1 MDKIQTNA
9 MLVKVRC
16 TKWCNTITDRGIT
29 DQVTVDKAAADGFL
43 LVKKRLAKHSVVQK
57 LNKIIGQ
64 VGNTVLRNWTVPWD
78 DGVHLITV
86 DNLDRFE
93 AALREKADRLEELK
107 VELQDTWPAVIEADK
122 IRRTGLGDAFDPDD
136 YPSVNEIVNRYSI
149 TYELRPLPSGDDI
162 RVNLPQQRVNAIRQ
176 QVERDVA
183 AKVEAGAK
191 VVSERVA
198 EVLTTFIEGMER
210 HGTKADGAKRASKFA
225 DSTVEAI
232 ERLAEALPGL
242 NLTGDPA
249 LTAVSNDLF
258 LKLRD
263 LDPQVLRE
271 DAGERQQAAD
281 TAKEIVSKLSGFFD

>member
-16 TKWCNTITDRGIT
+16 TKWNNSITDREIT
-29 DQVTVDKAAADGFL
+29 DQVTFDKSAADGYL
-43 LVKKRLAKHSVVQK
+43 RVTKRLAKQAVVK
-57 LNKIIGQ
+57 ELNKIIGQ
-64 VGNTVLRNWTVPWD
+64 VGNTVLRLWTVPWD

-93 AALREKADRLEELK
+93 AALRKKADRLEELK
-107 VELQDTWPAVIEADK
+107 SELQDTWPAVIEADR
-122 IRRTGLGDAFDPDD
+122 IRLGAAFDEND
-136 YPSVNEIVNRYSI
+136 YPSVTEIVNRYSI
-149 TYELRPLPSGDDI
+149 SYKLMPLPSGDDI

-271 DAGERQQAAD
+271 DEGKRQQAAD

>member
-1 MDKIQTNA
+1 MDKIQNNA

-29 DQVTVDKAAADGFL
+29 DQVTVDKAAADGYL
-43 LVKKRLAKHSVVQK
+43 RVTKRLAKQAVVK
-57 LNKIIGQ
+57 ELNKTIGQ
-64 VGNTVLRNWTVPWD
+64 VGNTVLKLWTVPWD

-93 AALREKADRLEELK
+93 AALRKKADRLEELK
-107 VELQDTWPAVIEADK
+107 SELQDTWPDVIEADK
-122 IRRTGLGDAFDPDD
+122 VRLGDAFDPDD

-149 TYELRPLPSGDDI
+149 SYELRPLPSGDDI

-176 QVERDVA
+176 QVEQDVA

-198 EVLTTFIEGMER
+198 DVLTTFIEGMER

-271 DAGERQQAAD
+271 DDGKRQQAAD
-281 TAKEIVSKLSGFFD
+281 TAKEIVSKLSGVLD

>member
-1 MDKIQTNA
+1 MDKIQNNA

-29 DQVTVDKAAADGFL
+29 DQVTVDKAAADGYL
-43 LVKKRLAKHSVVQK
+43 RVTKRLAKQAVVK
-57 LNKIIGQ
+57 ELNKTIGQ
-64 VGNTVLRNWTVPWD
+64 VGNTVLKLWTVPWD

-93 AALREKADRLEELK
+93 AALRKKADRLEELK
-107 VELQDTWPAVIEADK
+107 SELQDTWPDVIEADK
-122 IRRTGLGDAFDPDD
+122 VRLGDAFDPDD

-149 TYELRPLPSGDDI
+149 SYELRPLPSGDDI

-176 QVERDVA
+176 QVEQDVA

-198 EVLTTFIEGMER
+198 DVLTTFIEGMER

-271 DAGERQQAAD
+271 DDGKRQQAAD

>member
-1 MDKIQTNA
+1 MDKIQNNA

-29 DQVTVDKAAADGFL
+29 DQVTVDKAAADGYL
-43 LVKKRLAKHSVVQK
+43 RVTKRLAKQAVVREFNK
-57 LNKIIGQ
+57 LIGQ
-64 VGNTVLRNWTVPWD
+64 VGNTVLKLWTVPWD

-93 AALREKADRLEELK
+93 AALRKKADRLEELK
-107 VELQDTWPAVIEADK
+107 SELQDTWPDVIEADK
-122 IRRTGLGDAFDPDD
+122 VRLGDAFDPDD
-136 YPSVNEIVNRYSI
+136 YPSVTEIVNRYSI
-149 TYELRPLPSGDDI
+149 SYELRPLPSGDDI

-176 QVERDVA
+176 QVEQDVA

-198 EVLTTFIEGMER
+198 DVLTTFIEGMER

-271 DAGERQQAAD
+271 DDGKRQQAAD

>member
-9 MLVKVRC
+9 MLVRVKC
-16 TKWCNTITDRGIT
+16 TKWNNSITDREIT
-29 DQVTVDKAAADGFL
+29 DQVTVDKAAADGYL
-43 LVKKRLAKHSVVQK
+43 RVTKRLAKQAVVK
-57 LNKIIGQ
+57 HLNKVIGQ
-64 VGNTVLRNWTVPWD
+64 VGNTVLKLWTVPWD

-93 AALREKADRLEELK
+93 AALRKKSDLLEELK
-107 VELQDTWPAVIEADK
+107 SELQDTWPDVIEADK
-122 IRRTGLGDAFDPDD
+122 VRLGDAFDPDD

-176 QVERDVA
+176 QVERDVS

-198 EVLTTFIEGMER
+198 DVLNTFVEGMER
-210 HGTKADGAKRASKFA
+210 HGTKADGAKRSSKFA

-271 DAGERQQAAD
+271 DEGKRQQAAD

>member
-1 MDKIQTNA
+1 MDKIQNNA

-16 TKWCNTITDRGIT
+16 TKWNNSITDREIT
-29 DQVTVDKAAADGFL
+29 DQVTFDKAAADGYL
-43 LVKKRLAKHSVVQK
+43 RVTKRLAKQAVVK
-57 LNKIIGQ
+57 ELNKIIGQ
-64 VGNTVLRNWTVPWD
+64 VGNTVLRLWTVPWD

-93 AALREKADRLEELK
+93 AALRKKADRLEELK
-107 VELQDTWPAVIEADK
+107 VELRDTWPDVIEADK
-122 IRRTGLGDAFDPDD
+122 VRLGDAFDEND
-136 YPSVNEIVNRYSI
+136 YPSVTEIVNRYSI

-176 QVERDVA
+176 QVEQDVA

-198 EVLTTFIEGMER
+198 DVLNTFVEGMER

-249 LTAVSNDLF
+249 LPAVSNDLF

>member
-1 MDKIQTNA
+1 MDKIQANA
-9 MLVKVRC
+9 MLVRVRC
-16 TKWCNTITDRGIT
+16 TKWNNSITDREIT
-29 DQVTVDKAAADGFL
+29 DQVTFDKAAADGYL
-43 LVKKRLAKHSVVQK
+43 RVTKRLAKQAVVK
-57 LNKIIGQ
+57 HLNKVIGQ
-64 VGNTVLRNWTVPWD
+64 VGNTVLRLWTVPWD

-93 AALREKADRLEELK
+93 AALRKKSDLLEELK
-107 VELQDTWPAVIEADK
+107 SELQDTWPDVIEAD
-122 IRRTGLGDAFDPDD
+122 RVRLGDAFDPDD

-176 QVERDVA
+176 QVEQDVA

-198 EVLTTFIEGMER
+198 DVLNTFVEGMER

>member
-9 MLVKVRC
+9 MLVRVKC
-16 TKWCNTITDRGIT
+16 TKWNNSITDREIT
-29 DQVTVDKAAADGFL
+29 DQVTVDKAAADGYL
-43 LVKKRLAKHSVVQK
+43 RVTKRLAKQAVVK
-57 LNKIIGQ
+57 HLNKVIGQ
-64 VGNTVLRNWTVPWD
+64 VGNTVLKLWTVPWD

-93 AALREKADRLEELK
+93 AALRKKSDLLEELK
-107 VELQDTWPAVIEADK
+107 SELQDTWPDVIEADK
-122 IRRTGLGDAFDPDD
+122 VRLGDAFDPDD

-149 TYELRPLPSGDDI
+149 SYKLIPLPSGDDI

-176 QVERDVA
+176 QVEQDVS

-198 EVLTTFIEGMER
+198 DVLNTFVEGMER

>member
-1 MDKIQTNA
+1 MDKIQNNA

-29 DQVTVDKAAADGFL
+29 DQVTVDKAAADGYL
-43 LVKKRLAKHSVVQK
+43 RVTKRLAKQAVVK
-57 LNKIIGQ
+57 ELNKTIGQ
-64 VGNTVLRNWTVPWD
+64 VGNTVLKLWTVPWD

-93 AALREKADRLEELK
+93 AALRKKADRLEELK
-107 VELQDTWPAVIEADK
+107 SELQDTWPDVIEADK
-122 IRRTGLGDAFDPDD
+122 VRLGDAFDPDD
-136 YPSVNEIVNRYSI
+136 YPSVTEIVNRYSI
-149 TYELRPLPSGDDI
+149 SYELRPLPSGDDI

-176 QVERDVA
+176 QVEQDVA

-198 EVLTTFIEGMER
+198 DVLTTFIEGMER

-271 DAGERQQAAD
+271 DDGKRQQAAD

>member
-1 MDKIQTNA
+1 MDKIQNNA

-29 DQVTVDKAAADGFL
+29 DQVTVDKAAADGYL
-43 LVKKRLAKHSVVQK
+43 RVTKRLAKQAVVRE
-57 LNKIIGQ
+57 LNKLIGQ
-64 VGNTVLRNWTVPWD
+64 VGNTVLKLWTVPWD

-93 AALREKADRLEELK
+93 AALRKKADRLEELK
-107 VELQDTWPAVIEADK
+107 SELQDTWPDVIEADK
-122 IRRTGLGDAFDPDD
+122 VRLGDAFDPDD
-136 YPSVNEIVNRYSI
+136 YPSVTEIVNRYSI
-149 TYELRPLPSGDDI
+149 SYELRPLPSGDDI

-176 QVERDVA
+176 QVEQDVA

-198 EVLTTFIEGMER
+198 DVLTTFIEGMER

-271 DAGERQQAAD
+271 DDGKRQQAAD

>member
-1 MDKIQTNA
+1 MDMIQNNA

-29 DQVTVDKAAADGFL
+29 DQVTVDKAAADGYL
-43 LVKKRLAKHSVVQK
+43 RVTKRLAKQAVVK
-57 LNKIIGQ
+57 ELNKTIGQ
-64 VGNTVLRNWTVPWD
+64 VGNTVLKLWTVPWD

-93 AALREKADRLEELK
+93 AALRKKADRLEELK
-107 VELQDTWPAVIEADK
+107 SELQDTWPDVIEADK
-122 IRRTGLGDAFDPDD
+122 VRLGDAFDPDD
-136 YPSVNEIVNRYSI
+136 YPSVTEIVNRYSI
-149 TYELRPLPSGDDI
+149 SYELRPLPSGDDI

-176 QVERDVA
+176 QVEQDVA

-198 EVLTTFIEGMER
+198 DVLTTFIEGMER

-271 DAGERQQAAD
+271 DDGKRQQAAD

>member
-9 MLVKVRC
+9 MLVRVRC
-16 TKWCNTITDRGIT
+16 TKWNNSITDREIT
-29 DQVTVDKAAADGFL
+29 DQVTFDKAAADGYL
-43 LVKKRLAKHSVVQK
+43 RVTKRLAKQAVVK
-57 LNKIIGQ
+57 HLNKVIGQ
-64 VGNTVLRNWTVPWD
+64 VGNTVLRLWTVPWD

-93 AALREKADRLEELK
+93 AALRKKSDLLEELK
-107 VELQDTWPAVIEADK
+107 SELKDTWPDVIEADK
-122 IRRTGLGDAFDPDD
+122 VRLGDAFDPDD

-176 QVERDVA
+176 QVEQDVA

-198 EVLTTFIEGMER
+198 DVLNTFVEGMER

>member
-1 MDKIQTNA
+1 MDKIQNNA

-29 DQVTVDKAAADGFL
+29 DQVTVDKAAADGYL
-43 LVKKRLAKHSVVQK
+43 RVTKRLAKQAVVK
-57 LNKIIGQ
+57 ELNKTIGQ
-64 VGNTVLRNWTVPWD
+64 VGNTVLKLWTVPWD

-93 AALREKADRLEELK
+93 AALRKKADRLEELK
-107 VELQDTWPAVIEADK
+107 AELQDTWPDVIEADK
-122 IRRTGLGDAFDPDD
+122 VRLGDAFDPDD
-136 YPSVNEIVNRYSI
+136 YPSVTEIVNRYSI
-149 TYELRPLPSGDDI
+149 SYELRPLPSGDDI

-176 QVERDVA
+176 QVEQDVA

-198 EVLTTFIEGMER
+198 DVLTTFIEGMER

-271 DAGERQQAAD
+271 DDGKRQQAAD

>member
-9 MLVKVRC
+9 MLVRVKC
-16 TKWCNTITDRGIT
+16 TKWNNSVTDREIT
-29 DQVTVDKAAADGFL
+29 DQVTFDKAAADGYL
-43 LVKKRLAKHSVVQK
+43 RVTKRLAKQAVVK
-57 LNKIIGQ
+57 ELNKLIGQ
-64 VGNTVLRNWTVPWD
+64 VGNTVLKLWTVPWD
-78 DGVHLITV
+78 DGVHLISV

-93 AALREKADRLEELK
+93 AALRKKADRLEELK

-122 IRRTGLGDAFDPDD
+122 VRLGDAFDPDD

-176 QVERDVA
+176 QVERDVS

-198 EVLTTFIEGMER
+198 DVLTTFIEGMER

-271 DAGERQQAAD
+271 DDGKRQQAAD
-281 TAKEIVSKLSGFFD
+281 TAKEIVNKLSGFFD

>member
-9 MLVKVRC
+9 MLVRVKC
-16 TKWCNTITDRGIT
+16 TKWNNSITDREIT
-29 DQVTVDKAAADGFL
+29 DQVTVDKAAADGYL
-43 LVKKRLAKHSVVQK
+43 RVTKRLAKQAVVK
-57 LNKIIGQ
+57 ELNKLIGQ
-64 VGNTVLRNWTVPWD
+64 VGNTVLKLWTVPWD
-78 DGVHLITV
+78 DGVHLISV

-93 AALREKADRLEELK
+93 AALRKKADRLEELK

-122 IRRTGLGDAFDPDD
+122 VRLGDAFDPDD

-176 QVERDVA
+176 QVERDVS

-198 EVLTTFIEGMER
+198 DVLTTFIEGMER

-271 DAGERQQAAD
+271 DDGKRQQAAD
-281 TAKEIVSKLSGFFD
+281 TAKEIVNKLSGFFD

>member
-1 MDKIQTNA
+1 MDKIQNNA
-9 MLVKVRC
+9 MLVRVKC
-16 TKWCNTITDRGIT
+16 TKWCNSITDREIT
-29 DQVTVDKAAADGFL
+29 DQVTFDKAAADGYL
-43 LVKKRLAKHSVVQK
+43 RVTKRLAKQAVVK
-57 LNKIIGQ
+57 ELNKIIGQ
-64 VGNTVLRNWTVPWD
+64 VGNTVLKLWTVPWD

-93 AALREKADRLEELK
+93 AALQKKADRLAELK
-107 VELQDTWPAVIEADK
+107 AELQDTWPAVIEADK
-122 IRRTGLGDAFDPDD
+122 ARLGAAFDAND
-136 YPSVNEIVNRYSI
+136 YPSASEVINRYSI

-162 RVNLPQQRVNAIRQ
+162 RVNLPQKRVNAIRQ

-198 EVLTTFIEGMER
+198 DVLNTFVDGMER

-271 DAGERQQAAD
+271 DAGERQQATD

>member
-9 MLVKVRC
+9 MLVRVKC
-16 TKWCNTITDRGIT
+16 TKWNNSITDREIT
-29 DQVTVDKAAADGFL
+29 DQVTFDKAAADGYL
-43 LVKKRLAKHSVVQK
+43 RVTKRLAKQAVVK
-57 LNKIIGQ
+57 ELNKLIGQ
-64 VGNTVLRNWTVPWD
+64 VGNTVLKLWTVPWD
-78 DGVHLITV
+78 DGVHLISV

-93 AALREKADRLEELK
+93 AALRKKADRLEELK
-107 VELQDTWPAVIEADK
+107 AELQDTWPDVIEADK
-122 IRRTGLGDAFDPDD
+122 VRLGDAFDPDD

-176 QVERDVA
+176 QVERDVS

-198 EVLTTFIEGMER
+198 DVLTTFIEGMER

-271 DAGERQQAAD
+271 DDGKRQQAAD
-281 TAKEIVSKLSGFFD
+281 TAKEIVNKLSGFFD

>member
-9 MLVKVRC
+9 MLVRVKC
-16 TKWCNTITDRGIT
+16 TKWNNSVTDREIT
-29 DQVTVDKAAADGFL
+29 DQVTFDKAAADGYL
-43 LVKKRLAKHSVVQK
+43 RVTKRLAKQAVVK
-57 LNKIIGQ
+57 ELNKLIGQ
-64 VGNTVLRNWTVPWD
+64 VGNTVLKLWTVPWD

-93 AALREKADRLEELK
+93 AALRKKADRLEELK
-107 VELQDTWPAVIEADK
+107 SELQDTWPDVIEADK
-122 IRRTGLGDAFDPDD
+122 VRLGDAFDPDD

-149 TYELRPLPSGDDI
+149 TYKLIPLPSGDDI

-176 QVERDVA
+176 QVEQDVT

-198 EVLTTFIEGMER
+198 DVLATFIEGMER

-271 DAGERQQAAD
+271 DDGKRQQAAD
-281 TAKEIVSKLSGFFD
+281 TAKEIVNKLSGFFD